1 MTTELINYVTIDI
14 CYQYV
19 IISVAEAKT
28 SLLVKHRSLAAKS
41 NKRRL
46 FLQAT
51 NFLLL
56 FDVILSS
63 LINS

>member
-1 MTTELINYVTIDI
+1 MTTKLINDVTTDI

-28 SLLVKHRSLAAKS
+28 SPGKTSLAAKS

-56 FDVILSS
+56 FDVILSYSS